1 MIRCSQLSGLQG
13 NNPRRT
19 FHHNQLQ
26 KQITGA
32 CGRLKMRV
40 KLFKS
45 GDLVRHIVW
54 RDQLGLVID
63 VNPATTHLG
72 RQIAVQWLE
81 TYGIYGEK
89 RAVVFEDLVEKV
101 T

>member
-1 MIRCSQLSGLQG
+1 M
-13 NNPRRT
+13 
-19 FHHNQLQ
+19 
-26 KQITGA
+26 
-32 CGRLKMRV
+32 
-40 KLFKS
+40 
-45 GDLVRHIVW
+45 W

-63 VNPATTHLG
+63 VNPTTTHVG

>member
-1 MIRCSQLSGLQG
+1 M
-13 NNPRRT
+13 
-19 FHHNQLQ
+19 
-26 KQITGA
+26 
-32 CGRLKMRV
+32 
-40 KLFKS
+40 
-45 GDLVRHIVW
+45 W

-63 VNPATTHLG
+63 VNPATTHVG

>member
-1 MIRCSQLSGLQG
+1 
-13 NNPRRT
+13 
-19 FHHNQLQ
+19 
-26 KQITGA
+26 
-32 CGRLKMRV
+32 MRV

-54 RDQLGLVID
+54 PDQLGIVISTCD
-63 VNPATTHLG
+63 VTPATTHLG

-81 TYGIYGEK
+81 IYGIYGEK

-101 T
+101 EANNEKY

>member
-1 MIRCSQLSGLQG
+1 
-13 NNPRRT
+13 
-19 FHHNQLQ
+19 
-26 KQITGA
+26 
-32 CGRLKMRV
+32 MRV

-63 VNPATTHLG
+63 VNPDTTHVG
-72 RQIAVQWLE
+72 RQIGVQWLE
-81 TYGIYGEK
+81 TKGDPK

-101 T
+101 NG

>member
-1 MIRCSQLSGLQG
+1 
-13 NNPRRT
+13 
-19 FHHNQLQ
+19 
-26 KQITGA
+26 
-32 CGRLKMRV
+32 MRV

-63 VNPATTHLG
+63 VNPPTTSAMP

-81 TYGIYGEK
+81 TYGVYGEK

-101 T
+101 I

>member
-1 MIRCSQLSGLQG
+1 
-13 NNPRRT
+13 
-19 FHHNQLQ
+19 
-26 KQITGA
+26 
-32 CGRLKMRV
+32 MRV

-54 RDQLGLVID
+54 RDQLGLVVD
-63 VNPATTHLG
+63 VNPPTINANS